1 MRKNCKMGILLRGDI
16 KNVAM
21 SLRVIKAVSDG
32 KTLKEY
38 LKSLSE
44 MPKGERDCHCS
55 AVAKIGRQIRELR
68 TENVYYGRTYN
79 G

>member
-1 MRKNCKMGILLRGDI
+1 M
-16 KNVAM
+16 AM

-55 AVAKIGRQIRELR
+55 AVAKIGRQIRELH
-68 TENVYYGRTYN
+68 TENVEYYGRAYN

>member
-1 MRKNCKMGILLRGDI
+1 MGILLIGDI

-21 SLRVIKAVSDG
+21 SLRVIKAVSNG

-38 LKSLSE
+38 LKILSE
-44 MPKGERDCHCS
+44 MPKCERDCHCS

-68 TENVYYGRTYN
+68 TENVEYYGRTYN

>member
-1 MRKNCKMGILLRGDI
+1 M
-16 KNVAM
+16 AM
-21 SLRVIKAVSDG
+21 SLRVIKAVLDG

-55 AVAKIGRQIRELR
+55 AVAKIGRQVRELR
-68 TENVYYGRTYN
+68 TENVEYYGRAYN

>member
-1 MRKNCKMGILLRGDI
+1 MGILLRGDI

-21 SLRVIKAVSDG
+21 SLRVIKAVSNG

-38 LKSLSE
+38 LNSLSK

-68 TENVYYGRTYN
+68 TENVEYYGRTYN

>member
-1 MRKNCKMGILLRGDI
+1 M
-16 KNVAM
+16 AM

-55 AVAKIGRQIRELR
+55 AVAKVGRQIRELR
-68 TENVYYGRTYN
+68 TENVEYYGRAYN

>member
-1 MRKNCKMGILLRGDI
+1 MGILLRGDI

-21 SLRVIKAVSDG
+21 SLRVIKAVSNG

-38 LKSLSE
+38 LNSLSE

-68 TENVYYGRTYN
+68 TENVEYYWRAYN

>member
-1 MRKNCKMGILLRGDI
+1 MGILLRGDI

-21 SLRVIKAVSDG
+21 SLRVVKAVSYG

-68 TENVYYGRTYN
+68 TENIEYYGRAYN

>member
-1 MRKNCKMGILLRGDI
+1 MGILLRGDI
-16 KNVAM
+16 KNVEM

-38 LKSLSE
+38 LKSLSK

-68 TENVYYGRTYN
+68 TENVEYYGSAYN

>member
-1 MRKNCKMGILLRGDI
+1 MGILLRGDI
-16 KNVAM
+16 KNVSM
-21 SLRVIKAVSDG
+21 SLRVIKAVSYG

-38 LKSLSE
+38 LKILSE

-55 AVAKIGRQIRELR
+55 AVAKIGRQIIELR
-68 TENVYYGRTYN
+68 TENIEYYGRAYN

>member
-1 MRKNCKMGILLRGDI
+1 MGILLRGDI

-21 SLRVIKAVSDG
+21 SLRVIKAVSNG

-38 LKSLSE
+38 LKSLSK

-55 AVAKIGRQIRELR
+55 AVVKIGRQIRELR
-68 TENVYYGRTYN
+68 TENVEYYGRAYN

>member
-1 MRKNCKMGILLRGDI
+1 MGILLRGDI

-38 LKSLSE
+38 LKSLAE
-44 MPKGERDCHCS
+44 MPKGERDCHC
-55 AVAKIGRQIRELR
+55 
-68 TENVYYGRTYN
+68 
-79 G
+79 

>member
-1 MRKNCKMGILLRGDI
+1 MGILLRGDI

-21 SLRVIKAVSDG
+21 SLSVVKAVSYG

-68 TENVYYGRTYN
+68 TENVEYYGRAYN

>member
-1 MRKNCKMGILLRGDI
+1 MGILLRGDI

-21 SLRVIKAVSDG
+21 SLRVIKAVSNG

-38 LKSLSE
+38 LKSLAE
-44 MPKGERDCHCS
+44 MPKGERNCHCS
-55 AVAKIGRQIRELR
+55 AESKIGRQTRELR
-68 TENVYYGRTYN
+68 TENVEYYGRTYN

>member
-1 MRKNCKMGILLRGDI
+1 MGILLRGDI

-38 LKSLSE
+38 LKILSE
-44 MPKGERDCHCS
+44 MPEGERD
-55 AVAKIGRQIRELR
+55 
-68 TENVYYGRTYN
+68 
-79 G
+79 

>member
-1 MRKNCKMGILLRGDI
+1 ME
-16 KNVAM
+16 M
-21 SLRVIKAVSDG
+21 SLRVIKSVSDG

-38 LKSLSE
+38 LKSLAE

-68 TENVYYGRTYN
+68 TET
-79 G
+79 

>member
-1 MRKNCKMGILLRGDI
+1 MGILLRGDI

-21 SLRVIKAVSDG
+21 SLRIIKEISDG

-68 TENVYYGRTYN
+68 TENVEYYGRAYN

>member
-1 MRKNCKMGILLRGDI
+1 MGILLRGDI

-21 SLRVIKAVSDG
+21 SLRVIKAVSNG

-55 AVAKIGRQIRELR
+55 AVAKIGRQIRELH
-68 TENVYYGRTYN
+68 TENVEYYWRAYN

>member
-1 MRKNCKMGILLRGDI
+1 MGILLRGDI
-16 KNVAM
+16 ENVSM
-21 SLRVIKAVSDG
+21 SLRVIKAVSEG

-44 MPKGERDCHCS
+44 MPKCERDCHCS

-68 TENVYYGRTYN
+68 TENIEYYGRAYN

>member
-1 MRKNCKMGILLRGDI
+1 MGILLIGDI

-21 SLRVIKAVSDG
+21 SLRVIKTVSDG

-68 TENVYYGRTYN
+68 TENVGYYGRAYN

>member
-1 MRKNCKMGILLRGDI
+1 MGILLRGDI

-21 SLRVIKAVSDG
+21 SLRVIKDVSNG

-68 TENVYYGRTYN
+68 TENVEYYGGAYN

>member
-1 MRKNCKMGILLRGDI
+1 MGILLIGDI
-16 KNVAM
+16 KNVSM
-21 SLRVIKAVSDG
+21 SLRVVKAVSYG

-68 TENVYYGRTYN
+68 TENVEYYGRTYN

>member
-1 MRKNCKMGILLRGDI
+1 MGIVLKGDI

-21 SLRVIKAVSDG
+21 SLRVIKTVSAG
-32 KTLKEY
+32 RTLREY
-38 LKSLSE
+38 LKSLAQ
-44 MPKGERDCHCS
+44 MPKGERECHWT

-68 TENVYYGRTYN
+68 TENVGAYGRIYN

>member
-1 MRKNCKMGILLRGDI
+1 MGILLIGDI

-21 SLRVIKAVSDG
+21 SLRVVKAVSDG

-38 LKSLSE
+38 LKSLSK

-68 TENVYYGRTYN
+68 TENVEYYGRAYN

>member
-1 MRKNCKMGILLRGDI
+1 MGILLRGDI

-21 SLRVIKAVSDG
+21 SLMVIKAVSNG

-68 TENVYYGRTYN
+68 TENVEYYWRAYN

>member
-1 MRKNCKMGILLRGDI
+1 MGILLRGDI

-38 LKSLSE
+38 LKSLAE
-44 MPKGERDCHCS
+44 MPKGERDSHCLE
-55 AVAKIGRQIRELR
+55 VAKIGRRIRELR
-68 TENVYYGRTYN
+68 TENVGYYGRAYN

>member
-1 MRKNCKMGILLRGDI
+1 MGIVLKGDI

-21 SLRVIKAVSDG
+21 SLRVIKAISAG
-32 KTLKEY
+32 RTLREY
-38 LKSLSE
+38 LKSLAQ
-44 MPKGERDCHCS
+44 MPRGERECHCT

-68 TENVYYGRTYN
+68 TENVGAYGRIYN

>member
-1 MRKNCKMGILLRGDI
+1 MGILLRGDI

-21 SLRVIKAVSDG
+21 SLRVVKAVSYG

-55 AVAKIGRQIRELR
+55 AVAKIGRQIRELC
-68 TENVYYGRTYN
+68 TENVEYYGRAYN

>member
-1 MRKNCKMGILLRGDI
+1 MGILLRGDI

-38 LKSLSE
+38 LKILSE
-44 MPKGERDCHCS
+44 MPKGERDSHCS
-55 AVAKIGRQIRELR
+55 EVAKIGRHLIS
-68 TENVYYGRTYN
+68 
-79 G
+79 

>member
-1 MRKNCKMGILLRGDI
+1 MGILLRGDI

-55 AVAKIGRQIRELR
+55 AVAKIGRQIIELR
-68 TENVYYGRTYN
+68 TENIEYYGRTYN

>member
-1 MRKNCKMGILLRGDI
+1 MGILLRGDI

-21 SLRVIKAVSDG
+21 SLRVIKSVSYG

-38 LKSLSE
+38 LNSLAE
-44 MPKGERDCHCS
+44 MPKCERDCHCS
-55 AVAKIGRQIRELR
+55 AVEKIGRQIRELR
-68 TENVYYGRTYN
+68 TENVEYYGRTYN

>member
-1 MRKNCKMGILLRGDI
+1 MGILLRDDI

-32 KTLKEY
+32 RTLKEY
-38 LKSLSE
+38 LKSLAE

-68 TENVYYGRTYN
+68 TENVGYYGIAYN

>member
-1 MRKNCKMGILLRGDI
+1 MGILLRGDI

-68 TENVYYGRTYN
+68 TENVEHYGRAYN

>member
-1 MRKNCKMGILLRGDI
+1 MGILLRGDI
-16 KNVAM
+16 KNIAM

-55 AVAKIGRQIRELR
+55 AVAKIGRQIIELR
-68 TENVYYGRTYN
+68 TENVEYYGRTYN

>member
-1 MRKNCKMGILLRGDI
+1 MGILLRGDI

-21 SLRVIKAVSDG
+21 SLRVLKAVSDG

-38 LKSLSE
+38 LNSLSE
-44 MPKGERDCHCS
+44 MPFGERKAHCS
-55 AVAKIGRQIRELR
+55 AIASIGRQIRELR
-68 TENVYYGRTYN
+68 TENVGYYGRYYN

>member
-1 MRKNCKMGILLRGDI
+1 MGILLIGDI

-38 LKSLSE
+38 LKSLAE
-44 MPKGERDCHCS
+44 MPKGERDSHCS
-55 AVAKIGRQIRELR
+55 EVAKIGRRIIELR
-68 TENVYYGRTYN
+68 TENVGYYGRAYN